1 MEQKITSRKDPNTS
15 RNFVYN
21 QGIFQIS
28 KEKTDDSINGAETTT
43 QPPEKNNCQD
53 YIPTI
58 HENNAKIRDVIF
70 LKKSQNTKF
79 KNEEVS
85 L

>member
-1 MEQKITSRKDPNTS
+1 MEQKITSGKDPNRS

-21 QGIFQIS
+21 QEIFHIS
-28 KEKTDDSINGAETTT
+28 KEKTDDSINGAETTR
-43 QPPEKNNCQD
+43 QPHEKNNCQD

-70 LKKSQNTKF
+70 FKKPQNTKF
-79 KNEEVS
+79 KNEKAS